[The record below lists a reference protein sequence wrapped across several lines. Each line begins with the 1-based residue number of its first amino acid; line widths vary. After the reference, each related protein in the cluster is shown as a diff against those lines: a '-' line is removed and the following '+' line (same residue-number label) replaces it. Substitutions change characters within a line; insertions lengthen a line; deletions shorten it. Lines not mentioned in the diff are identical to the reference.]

1 MNIGTVVE
9 GPTDR
14 LVLQAILD
22 RLFPGD
28 NHYLPLQPPATLGET
43 GAGWRDGV
51 RRWCRQTWQLQG
63 SSLEKILSGDTG
75 PALDMLVIQVD
86 ADIAAE
92 HDLQEGD
99 VAPITGVQRPCPPIA
114 ATASRLR
121 QVIGRWLQR
130 DNLPPKVILAIP
142 AQDTENWTFAALFP
156 DDELC
161 MRDDYECTKHGN
173 NHPGYRLTL
182 KEYGKLLQRQDGKIK
197 KPVRRYE
204 QAIPQ
209 IVLNWDTVCRICSQ
223 ARQFT
228 QDAQEAAI

>member
-28 NHYLPLQPPATLGET
+28 NRYIPFQPPVTLGET
-43 GAGWRDGV
+43 GAGWKGV
-51 RRWCRQTWQLQG
+51 RCWCRQTWQLQG
-63 SSLEKILSGDTG
+63 STLEKILSSDTG
-75 PALDMLVIQVD
+75 PVLDMLVIQVD
-86 ADIAAE
+86 AEIAAE

-99 VAPITGVQRPCPPIA
+99 DAPIADVRQPCPPVA
-114 ATASRLR
+114 ATAGQLR
-121 QVIGRWLQR
+121 RIIERWLR
-130 DNLPPKVILAIP
+130 CDDLPPRVILAIP

-156 DDELC
+156 NDALC
-161 MRDDYECTKHGN
+161 MRDDYECTKLGRGR
-173 NHPGYRLTL
+173 PGYQLTL
-182 KEYGKLLQRQDGKIK
+182 KKYGNLFRRRDGKIK
-197 KPVRRYE
+197 KSIHGYL

-209 IVLNWDTVCRICSQ
+209 IVANWDTVCRICSQ
-223 ARQFT
+223 AQQFT